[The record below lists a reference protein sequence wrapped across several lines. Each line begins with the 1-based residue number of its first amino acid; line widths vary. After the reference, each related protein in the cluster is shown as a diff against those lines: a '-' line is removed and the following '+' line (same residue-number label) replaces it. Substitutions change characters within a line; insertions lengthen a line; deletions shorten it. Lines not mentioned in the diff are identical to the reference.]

1 MRAAGVRRISGGST
15 GTLRLKHEVLVRL
28 GMLMSANPEIAYL
41 LGFLAGR
48 LERVHF
54 VESLEGAPV
63 AVRFAAGR
71 RRIWPGVPFQA
82 VVHDVPVPSPAMLVS
97 ALLESDEDICV
108 RVDADPVTATDAYAE
123 VVRPSYAPAD
133 AATTAAE
140 RAARLRARIDQTLD
154 VYRACREALQSGDP
168 EREKEVR
175 FFLAMA
181 EREIQSLSRQ
191 LGETGR

>member
-1 MRAAGVRRISGGST
+1 MPV
-15 GTLRLKHEVLVRL
+15 
-28 GMLMSANPEIAYL
+28 NPEIAYL

-82 VVHDVPVPSPAMLVS
+82 VIHDVPVPSPAMLVS
-97 ALLESDEDICV
+97 ALLESAEDICV
-108 RVDADPVTATDAYAE
+108 RIDSDAVTASDAFAE
-123 VVRPSYAPAD
+123 VVEPMYEGAAPARET
-133 AATTAAE
+133 ATE
-140 RAARLRARIDQTLD
+140 RAARLRARIDETLD
-154 VYRACREALQSGDP
+154 VYRACREALEAGEP
-168 EREKEVR
+168 EREAEVR

-181 EREIQSLSRQ
+181 EREIQALSRQ
-191 LGETGR
+191 MAGG

>member
-1 MRAAGVRRISGGST
+1 MP
-15 GTLRLKHEVLVRL
+15 
-28 GMLMSANPEIAYL
+28 ANPEIAYL

-48 LERVHF
+48 LQRVHF

-82 VVHDVPVPSPAMLVS
+82 LVHGVPVPGPAMLVS

-108 RVDADPVTATDAYAE
+108 RVDCDAVRASDAYAE
-123 VVRPSYAPAD
+123 VVEPAYD
-133 AATTAAE
+133 AAGAPE
-140 RAARLRARIDQTLD
+140 SGPGRAARLRARIDQTLD
-154 VYRACREALQSGDP
+154 VYRACREALEAGDA
-168 EREKEVR
+168 EREAEVR

-181 EREIQSLSRQ
+181 EREIQALSRQ
-191 LGETGR
+191 LAGADAT